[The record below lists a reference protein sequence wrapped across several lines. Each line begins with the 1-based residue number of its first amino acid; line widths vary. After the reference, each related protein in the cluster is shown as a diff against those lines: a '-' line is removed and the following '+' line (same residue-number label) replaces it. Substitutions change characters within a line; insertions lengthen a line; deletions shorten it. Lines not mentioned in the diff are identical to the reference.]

1 MNKKMIQE
9 CHEEKIEYFNEIQPF
24 GYLIGIDV
32 STFEIEFVSENISL
46 LFSEN
51 PMHLIGKK
59 ITDYLNIEIDCPKIL
74 SLDIGEFDRD
84 SIEINSQTYHLTTYH
99 NSDIIYLELESLI
112 VVENR
117 SSYHHISEQL
127 LYTKS
132 IEDNWKLLI
141 NSIKEL
147 IGYDRVMI
155 YQFLE
160 DNSGVVVAEN
170 VDEGLDSYLGL
181 RFPEFDIPEQVR
193 LLYIKKKSRMV
204 ADIDDLRIKMISRED
219 KVVDLTYTSIRAF
232 SVSHIEYLRNAKAF
246 GSFSVSIVINDRLW
260 GLVACQNS
268 TPKYIP
274 NQVRLQSELLTRLAR
289 LTYVNFKSNE
299 RLQFQNHFN
308 KIAMRLKE
316 NLLVEDSLQNSIQN
330 NIHEI
335 LHLTDADGIALVTH
349 ENVFTH
355 GHTPEVDEIFRI
367 KKWAK
372 VNEISTLFFSNP
384 FLIDY
389 KETLNLTS
397 DSAGVM
403 FSFLDQHCQ
412 HFIIWFKKEEIYN
425 INWAGNPTKIENTK
439 IIDEIETLYFSPRKS
454 FKVWQEEIGQKS
466 FVWKENEI
474 FVAKEVL
481 KLIVET
487 LHIQSFKIHSLYEQ
501 LQEINEELDSFS
513 YTISHDLR
521 TPLTVMKLNCQILQR
536 TLGDSEMK
544 EDRLKS
550 VISEIDR
557 MTEMMQEI
565 LILSKAKKSEIVL
578 KEIETRTIIDKIVQD
593 VLMYYNAENTHVE
606 IENIEHVFADKTMVF
621 EVFQNIIGNA
631 VKYSS
636 TQKFPKVFIKSQIID
651 DQVVYEISD
660 NGIGIKE
667 DDYDKMFKLFSRMS
681 NTGNIQGNGV
691 GLSIVLRMMNRM
703 DGDINFESKEGE
715 GTTFVLRFKKP

>member
-1 MNKKMIQE
+1 MNKKMIEE
-9 CHEEKIEYFNEIQPF
+9 CHEEKIQYFNEIQPF
-24 GYLIGIDV
+24 GYLIGIDI
-32 STFEIEFVSENISL
+32 STLKIEFVSDNISL
-46 LFSEN
+46 LFFEN
-51 PMHLIGKK
+51 AVNLIGKK
-59 ITDYLNIEIDCPKIL
+59 ITDYLAIDIDFDKIL
-74 SLDIGEFDRD
+74 SLDEGEFDRD
-84 SIEINSQTYHLTTYH
+84 SIQINSQTYHLTTYH
-99 NSDIIYLELESLI
+99 NSQIIYLELENLI

-117 SSYHHISEQL
+117 SSYHYDSEQL

-132 IEDNWKLLI
+132 IEDNWTLLI
-141 NSIKEL
+141 NSIKGL

-170 VDEGLDSYLGL
+170 VDAGMDSYLGL
-181 RFPEFDIPEQVR
+181 RFPEFDIPKQAR

-204 ADIDDLRIKMISRED
+204 ADIDEERIGVISRD
-219 KVVDLTYTSIRAF
+219 NKPVDLTYTSIRAF
-232 SVSHIEYLRNAKAF
+232 SSAHLEYLRNAKAF

-274 NQVRLQSELLTRLAR
+274 NQVRLQAELLTRLAR

-308 KIAMRLKE
+308 EIAMRLKE
-316 NLLVEDSLQNSIQN
+316 NLLVEDSLQNSIHN

-335 LHLTDADGIALVTH
+335 QDLTDADGIALVAH
-349 ENVFTH
+349 ENIFTH
-355 GHTPEVDEIFRI
+355 GNTPEIEEIFRI

-372 VNEISTLFFSNP
+372 ENEITTLFCSNS

-389 KETLNLTS
+389 EETLNLTS
-397 DSAGVM
+397 ASAGVM
-403 FSFLDQHCQ
+403 FSFLDQHYQ

-425 INWAGNPTKIENTK
+425 VNWAGKPTKFENTK
-439 IIDEIETLYFSPRKS
+439 IIDEVETLYFSPRKS
-454 FKVWQEEIGQKS
+454 FQIWEQEIGRKS
-466 FVWKENEI
+466 FVWKEKEI

-536 TLGDSEMK
+536 TLGDTEMK
-544 EDRLKS
+544 ADRLKS

-565 LILSKAKKSEIVL
+565 LTLSKAKKSEIIL
-578 KEIETRTIIDKIVQD
+578 KEIETRPIIDKIVQD
-593 VLMYYNAENTHVE
+593 VLMYYSAEETNVE

-621 EVFQNIIGNA
+621 EVFQNVIGNA

-636 TQKFPKVFIKSQIID
+636 TQEFPKVSIKSEIVD
-651 DQVVYEISD
+651 DQVIYQISD
-660 NGIGIKE
+660 NGIGIKK
-667 DDYDKMFKLFSRMS
+667 DDHDKMFKLFSRMS

-691 GLSIVLRMMNRM
+691 GLSIALRMMNRM

-715 GTTFVLRFKKP
+715 GTTFVLSFKKP